1 MGPVQGL
8 HHRQYFSLAISHK
21 LINRHASINEEK
33 KRRGE
38 KEKKKKKKKKTT
50 NRSEANSMNK

>member
-33 KRRGE
+33 KRDRGKGKE
-38 KEKKKKKKKKTT
+38 KEKEKENNKSK
-50 NRSEANSMNK
+50 RSEFNE